1 MVCHL
6 GNVDARPDRGDRPL
20 ATGRSRNRRGGVHPE
35 VIVPVIDHPEIH
47 PDWKIMVCRAMQFI
61 AIKRVADRRA
71 GLPRQGVLL

>member
-1 MVCHL
+1 MHDL
-6 GNVDARPDRGDRPL
+6 TAAIDRWQPGDR
-20 ATGRSRNRRGGVHPE
+20 AIDGAGVHPE